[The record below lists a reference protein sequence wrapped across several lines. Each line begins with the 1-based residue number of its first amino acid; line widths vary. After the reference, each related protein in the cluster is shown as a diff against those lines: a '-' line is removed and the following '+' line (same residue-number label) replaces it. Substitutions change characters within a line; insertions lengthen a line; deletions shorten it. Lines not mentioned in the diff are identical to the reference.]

1 MSSPVPQLSVVVP
14 AYNEERRIGQ
24 SLARIGDFLTGLP
37 YGTEVLVVDDGS
49 AGPGRDAVVAALAAL
64 PAGVARKLIRHQQ
77 NHGKGAAVRSGCLA
91 AGGLYVAFLD
101 ADLATPPE
109 ELTQVVS
116 ALEAG
121 ANVAIGNR
129 NHEGGTDMRDR
140 RGIGRRLAGRTYS
153 MVVRWLLLPD
163 IVDSQCPLKAFQKD
177 AARQLFSLQ
186 RIDTWAFDAELLYL
200 ARRLHL
206 RVDKVPVVWL
216 AMEGSHLRLSAR
228 AATREL
234 WNLLRIRWLHRS
246 VQPVAL
252 PAVLE
257 SETSNLEETASTP
270 PH

>member
-1 MSSPVPQLSVVVP
+1 MTSPTLQLSVVVP

-49 AGPGRDAVVAALAAL
+49 AGPGRDAVVAALSAL

-91 AGGLYVAFLD
+91 AGGVYVAFLD

-109 ELTQVVS
+109 ELTQVIT
-116 ALEAG
+116 ALESG
-121 ANVAIGNR
+121 ADVAIGNR
-129 NHEGGTDMRDR
+129 NHDDGSDMRDQ

-153 MVVRWLLLPD
+153 LVVRWLLLPD
-163 IVDSQCPLKAFQKD
+163 IVDSQCPLKAFRQD

-186 RIDTWAFDAELLYL
+186 RIDTWAFDAELIYL
-200 ARRLHL
+200 ARRLQL
-206 RVDKVPVVWL
+206 RVDKVQVVWL
-216 AMEGSHLRLSAR
+216 AVEGSHLRLSAR
-228 AATREL
+228 AAAREL
-234 WNLLRIRWLHRS
+234 LNLLRIRWLHRS
-246 VQPVAL
+246 VKPVAL

-257 SETSNLEETASTP
+257 REASN